1 VIFMV
6 EEDQFSRTRIPKK
19 EEILGLVTGLM
30 GGSRVAVS
38 CNDGKDRLCRIPGK
52 IKRNIWVKE
61 DDVVVVKPWSV
72 EGDRRGDIIWRYT
85 RLQADW
91 LRRKG
96 YIK

>member
-1 VIFMV
+1 MA
-6 EEDQFSRTRIPKK
+6 EEEPIMRVRIPKK
-19 EEILGLVTGLM
+19 EELLGLVTGLM
-30 GGSRVAVS
+30 GASRVAVS
-38 CNDGKDRLCRIPGK
+38 CTDGKDRLCRIPGK

-72 EGDRRGDIIWRYT
+72 EGDKRGDIIWRYT

-96 YIK
+96 YLK